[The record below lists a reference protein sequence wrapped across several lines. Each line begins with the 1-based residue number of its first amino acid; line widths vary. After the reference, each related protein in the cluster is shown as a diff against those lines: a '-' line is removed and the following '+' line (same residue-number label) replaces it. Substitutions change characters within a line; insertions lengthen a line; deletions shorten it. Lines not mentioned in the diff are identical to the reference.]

1 MKYHTNPKFLD
12 LLKTKFG
19 QVAVDET
26 LKSTQIKLKRK
37 ILEDPAF
44 GGAGLTV

>member
-1 MKYHTNPKFLD
+1 MAYHTHPAFLQ
-12 LLKTKFG
+12 LLKEKFG

-37 ILEDPAF
+37 ILEKAT
-44 GGAGLTV
+44 TV